1 MFKDNHNSKEIP
13 NLVIITRISNSCYQ
27 IHNVTHIVY
36 TIDSIILFNTYTAIG
51 FNITHNATYI

>member
-1 MFKDNHNSKEIP
+1 MFKDSSNSKEIP
-13 NLVIITRISNSCYQ
+13 NLVIITRISNSCSQ
-27 IHNVTHIVY
+27 TNNATHIVY